1 MKHIIVLAILVL
13 STLPLKAA
21 EWTETTHWYRVSAT
35 SDNRS
40 DHKFKVEENTKIWGK
55 TSPDSDCQFFLFY
68 CGFEERF
75 QDTEKICRVARRRL
89 KQTDDVAFSGSSS
102 PNEFS
107 YQENGKYIDKM
118 LFINSLE
125 PGGIKSFKLSLGFNR
140 KGKLST
146 ARSKIFLRQLIS
158 SKLVEDDS
166 SYKNLSFENNAVY
179 FELGARCPI
188 ELKK

>member
-1 MKHIIVLAILVL
+1 
-13 STLPLKAA
+13 
-21 EWTETTHWYRVSAT
+21 
-35 SDNRS
+35 
-40 DHKFKVEENTKIWGK
+40 
-55 TSPDSDCQFFLFY
+55 
-68 CGFEERF
+68 
-75 QDTEKICRVARRRL
+75 
-89 KQTDDVAFSGSSS
+89 
-102 PNEFS
+102 
-107 YQENGKYIDKM
+107 M

-125 PGGIKSFKLSLGFNR
+125 PGGVKSFKLSLGFNR